1 MDLWESYYLSA
12 DISALSLASED
23 LKHLQM
29 VVSVDSSRNPRLPQ
43 REVRRG
49 FFMGSQRA
57 MGNCLLYCLDTGSL
71 EEFPLTSLYATT
83 ELVVGT
89 LFKVASLQALIFFRQ
104 TSKLTL
110 HERN

>member
-1 MDLWESYYLSA
+1 VRT
-12 DISALSLASED
+12 
-23 LKHLQM
+23 
-29 VVSVDSSRNPRLPQ
+29 VVSVDRSQ
-43 REVRRG
+43 REARRG
-49 FFMGSQRA
+49 FFMGSHSQPA

-71 EEFPLTSLYATT
+71 EEFPLTSLYTTT
-83 ELVVGT
+83 ELVMGT